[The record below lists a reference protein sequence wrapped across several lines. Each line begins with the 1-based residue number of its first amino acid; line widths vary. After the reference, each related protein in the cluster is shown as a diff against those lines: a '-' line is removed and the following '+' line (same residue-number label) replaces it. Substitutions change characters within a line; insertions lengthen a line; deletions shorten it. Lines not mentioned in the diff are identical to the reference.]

1 MTRIY
6 SGIFVKPFV
15 LFFGEEIPYY
25 IKEEKKGEMVVTES
39 GHIRGGEQCP
49 ATEENRYQLL
59 NDMITS
65 WHMKD
70 EKTLKKLLEQY
81 REMNQLVQEK
91 FTVI

>member
-1 MTRIY
+1 M
-6 SGIFVKPFV
+6 S
-15 LFFGEEIPYY
+15 
-25 IKEEKKGEMVVTES
+25 
-39 GHIRGGEQCP
+39 
-49 ATEENRYQLL
+49 TEENRYQLL

-81 REMNQLVQEK
+81 GEMNQLVQEK